1 MRLRAPAVLALSL
14 IVLLALTASAFAAD
28 GWPAGSL
35 QVNVQVQRLA
45 GPNRFDTA
53 VAIASAGWPGWTGI
67 THVIVASGENRAFSD
82 PLAAGS
88 LCWAYDAPL
97 LLVRG
102 ADVPAATASA
112 LRAIK
117 AANGTV
123 KVIVVGGTVAV
134 STSALTQLRGIVGS
148 GNVEQLVTGGTRF
161 DLAAVIAAR
170 VSAVAGQSG
179 REIPPAVMVANGT
192 NEAGFVDALALS
204 TVSARTG
211 IPILLVSRDRIPDA
225 TRAALAALRGGDVI
239 VAGST
244 AVVSGATYS
253 GLGATARWAGPNRY
267 ATAVEIAKGARA
279 KGWLDGT
286 AVGIAAAVP
295 DALTGATYVG
305 KQGGPLLYSISAIL
319 GQPAAAYLASAS
331 SELTEAK
338 IFGSTKVVAAAV
350 EQQLAGA
357 PAQPVVISPIDAPYL
372 GKKATVRA
380 LVGVNTSEVRLYRN
394 GVQVATATP
403 PAYSTV
409 VFGPFDTPADG
420 ATYRVEAVN
429 PLGGSSSWQKAYR
442 RLSYP
447 SASTSIVIDKSE
459 FRLYLVKSDVLIEQ
473 YPVATGRPSMETP
486 ARLWRVGAKYVTD
499 PGSVYGPRKMRLYKW
514 TGQTFVAT
522 SYLIHGTNEPWVIGT
537 KASHGCIRMYNSDVL
552 DLYPQVPIGTMVQT
566 RE

>member
-14 IVLLALTASAFAAD
+14 TLLLTLTAPALAAD

-35 QVNVQVQRLA
+35 LVNLQVQRLA

-53 VAIASAGWPGWTGI
+53 VAIASAGWPGWAGI
-67 THVIVASGENRAFSD
+67 THVIVASGEDRAFSD

-134 STSALTQLRGIVGS
+134 SSSTLAQLRGIVGS

-161 DLAAVIAAR
+161 DLASAIATR
-170 VSAVAGQSG
+170 VSVVAAQTG

-225 TRAALAALRGGDVI
+225 TRAALAALPHDDVI
-239 VAGST
+239 VAGSA

-253 GLGATARWAGPNRY
+253 GLGANVRWAGPNRY

-286 AVGIAAAVP
+286 VVGIAAAVP

-305 KQGGPLLYSISAIL
+305 KSGGPLLYSISGIL
-319 GQPAAAYLASAS
+319 GEPAATYLASVGP
-331 SELTEAK
+331 ELTHAT

-357 PAQPVVISPIDAPYL
+357 PAQPAVLSPIDAPYL
-372 GKKATVRA
+372 GKRASIWA

-394 GVQVATATP
+394 GVQVASATP
-403 PAYSTV
+403 AAYTTV
-409 VFGPFDTPADG
+409 DFGSFDTPADG
-420 ATYRVEAVN
+420 VTYRVEAVN
-429 PLGGSSSWQKAYR
+429 PLGGSSSWQKAFK

-459 FRLYLVKSDVLIEQ
+459 FRLYLVKNDVLIEH

-486 ARLWRVGAKYVTD
+486 ARLWRVGAKYLTD
-499 PGSVYGPRKMRLYKW
+499 PKSVYGPRKMRLYKW
-514 TGQTFVAT
+514 TGQTFVST
-522 SYLIHGTNEPWVIGT
+522 GYLIHGTNEPWVIGT
-537 KASHGCIRMYNSDVL
+537 KASHGCIRLYNSDVL